1 MIDMPT
7 EKFTAEEAEAI
18 GLVDAVRN
26 GAVKVSGSYELKP
39 DGVLDFKQKTF
50 NFTDK
55 FGTLHFGQFAD
66 GYELDN
72 FALMV
77 ETNARHN

>member
-1 MIDMPT
+1 MIDMPV
-7 EKFTAEEAEAI
+7 EKFTATEAEAI

-26 GAVKVSGSYELKP
+26 GAVKISGSYELKP
-39 DGVLDFKQKTF
+39 DGVLDFKQKIF

-55 FGTLHFGQFAD
+55 FGAVHFGQFAD